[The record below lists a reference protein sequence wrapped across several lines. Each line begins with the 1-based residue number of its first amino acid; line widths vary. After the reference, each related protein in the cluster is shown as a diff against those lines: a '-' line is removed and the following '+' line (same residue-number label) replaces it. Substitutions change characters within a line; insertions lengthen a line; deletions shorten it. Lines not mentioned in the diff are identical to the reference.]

1 MIVLM
6 FTAVFALASVSAFA
20 ANTVKK
26 TTVTHD
32 VEHHHV
38 EEKSAATHEHDEAH
52 HKETAE
58 AHKAHHP
65 THDADAVKHEET
77 HKVKKVTK

>member
-1 MIVLM
+1 MKVLM
-6 FTAVFALASVSAFA
+6 FATVLAVASVSAFA
-20 ANTVKK
+20 ADAVKK
-26 TTVTHD
+26 VAHD

-38 EEKSAATHEHDEAH
+38 DGAADHEHDEAH
-52 HKETAE
+52 HKETPD

-65 THDADAVKHEET
+65 SHDADAAKHEES

>member
-1 MIVLM
+1 MKMLM
-6 FTAVFALASVSAFA
+6 FAAALAVASVSAFA
-20 ANTVKK
+20 ADAVKK
-26 TTVTHD
+26 KVTHD

-38 EEKSAATHEHDEAH
+38 EEAGAATHEHDEAH
-52 HKETAE
+52 HKESPD

-65 THDADAVKHEET
+65 SHDADAAKHEES

>member
-1 MIVLM
+1 MKVLM

-20 ANTVKK
+20 ADAVKK
-26 TTVTHD
+26 KVSHD

-38 EEKSAATHEHDEAH
+38 EGAADHEHDEAH
-52 HKETAE
+52 HKETAD

-65 THDADAVKHEET
+65 SHEADAPKHEEAQ
-77 HKVKKVTK
+77 KVKKVTK

>member
-1 MIVLM
+1 MKVLM
-6 FTAVFALASVSAFA
+6 FAAVFALASVSAFA
-20 ANTVKK
+20 VDTVKK
-26 TTVTHD
+26 KVTHD

-38 EEKSAATHEHDEAH
+38 EETSAATHEHDEAH
-52 HKETAE
+52 HKESPA

-65 THDADAVKHEET
+65 THDADAVKHET

>member
-1 MIVLM
+1 MKVLM
-6 FTAVFALASVSAFA
+6 FATVFALASVSAFA
-20 ANTVKK
+20 AETATKK
-26 TTVTHD
+26 VSHD

-38 EEKSAATHEHDEAH
+38 DESADHEHDEAH
-52 HKETAE
+52 HKETPD

-65 THDADAVKHEET
+65 SHDADAAKHDEM

>member
-1 MIVLM
+1 MKVIM
-6 FTAVFALASVSAFA
+6 FAAVFALASVSAFA
-20 ANTVKK
+20 TETAKK
-26 TTVTHD
+26 KVTHD

-38 EEKSAATHEHDEAH
+38 EEATAGSHEHDEAH
-52 HKETAE
+52 HKETPD

-65 THDADAVKHEET
+65 SHDADAVKHEET